1 VSPPTEQR
9 QIEILLKLQRLLS
22 EGAFVASYKYA
33 LLLALADLAVER
45 GDDSGAPLPLP
56 LTAIAEQF
64 IRIYWRQAREYVPP
78 RNRLEAAAGPLLAAE
93 AVTPGHAA
101 VPVELEEGEEG
112 PWIARG
118 VESSRCDGVTARLA
132 RVMRSKL
139 IFQVALRSFRCEGVR
154 LG

>member
-1 VSPPTEQR
+1 VSQWPGLRLDSTAKVSTPSERQ

-64 IRIYWRQAREYVPP
+64 IRIYWRQAHTYVPR
-78 RNRLEAAAGPLLAAE
+78 RNRFEDAAE
-93 AVTPGHAA
+93 RLYAA
-101 VPVELEEGEEG
+101 EG
-112 PWIARG
+112 PATYG
-118 VESSRCDGVTARLA
+118 
-132 RVMRSKL
+132 MRRAVS
-139 IFQVALRSFRCEGVR
+139 APEFRIPGCHPQ
-154 LG
+154 